1 MGVAGVEETEGAEEA
16 GEAELLVGAVGE
28 VEAIVARGA
37 GEAIEVRDAVEAGDM
52 ARAGKVVRGAAAGAR
67 NSNIV
72 KASTA
77 AILAAIQPLS
87 LPYSNVRGSSG
98 LRPSLVITFL
108 QSRLGSARSNISVL
122 SYSAIMPRSV
132 TTPLMW
138 SYVRRKDFR
147 VSILSRPPNFA
158 QRFSKY

>member
-1 MGVAGVEETEGAEEA
+1 LGVAGVEETEGAEET
-16 GEAELLVGAVGE
+16 GEAKVLVGAVGE
-28 VEAIVARGA
+28 VDAVGARGA
-37 GEAIEVRDAVEAGDM
+37 GETIVAGGEV
-52 ARAGKVVRGAAAGAR
+52 GAR

-98 LRPSLVITFL
+98 LRPNLVIAFL

-122 SYSAIMPRSV
+122 SYSTIMPCSV
-132 TTPLMW
+132 TTPLMG
-138 SYVRRKDFR
+138 SYVPRKDFR
-147 VSILSRPPNFA
+147 VLIYSRPPNSP
-158 QRFSKY
+158 QRSLR